1 MPNTSARACGTK
13 LASCAHCLAFIALRA
28 AATARAAG
36 VESGAASVT
45 PACTVVLGVIAG
57 ACVEETLAGDML
69 VNGESVVEVEIEVEG
84 EVEGAGAVPVT
95 GTKVPSACKTN
106 LAGPVASV
114 VCADAGVAG

>member
-1 MPNTSARACGTK
+1 M
-13 LASCAHCLAFIALRA
+13 
-28 AATARAAG
+28 
-36 VESGAASVT
+36 T

>member
-13 LASCAHCLAFIALRA
+13 LDSCAHCLAFIALRA

-36 VESGAASVT
+36 VESGAAIVA
-45 PACTVVLGVIAG
+45 PACTVVLGVMDG
-57 ACVEETLAGDML
+57 ACIEETLAGDML
-69 VNGESVVEVEIEVEG
+69 VNGESVVEVEVEG

-114 VCADAGVAG
+114 VCADACVAV